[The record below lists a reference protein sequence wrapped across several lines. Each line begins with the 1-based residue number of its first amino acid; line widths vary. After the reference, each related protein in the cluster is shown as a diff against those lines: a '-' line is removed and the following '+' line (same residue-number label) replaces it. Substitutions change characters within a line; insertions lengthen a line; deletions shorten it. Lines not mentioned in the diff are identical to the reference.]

1 MDLGTIGKKL
11 KNQEYNNKQ
20 QFIDDLNLIFSNC
33 FTYNTAEDSIY
44 RQHIQMLRDKWT
56 YLLKS
61 VPEIVVGPL
70 LKETKFE
77 SPNSNSTSR
86 TKLKIKSKKSED
98 SLKLENYKTSSEKE
112 SYDFDEDFDDL
123 DDLLKTHLESLSDT
137 ESCPSPKKTKK
148 TLEQSF
154 TPTSTLTTNYKQTET
169 LPCRSE
175 KLMVK
180 YGSDCKA
187 AWMKLKPE
195 SESEI
200 NKNYQTERHGHGHG
214 QEHRHEHEHEQENE
228 NEQEDRGSFVFP
240 ELVYFFNTVPDTHII
255 YNRQQNNKKTDDND
269 EYDDSKQQ
277 KPSYCSKGPM
287 NRLYDNFRILRSIR
301 DLRKD
306 LLEASRAQLPSLDH
320 LKIPSTKFD
329 DFEWGRV
336 ETSWQAKAIFKKII
350 GLYLGQ
356 AGFESK

>member
-11 KNQEYNNKQ
+11 KTQEYNNKQ

-61 VPEIVVGPL
+61 VPEIVVGKTPVGL
-70 LKETKFE
+70 LSKETKFE
-77 SPNSNSTSR
+77 NPNSANQ
-86 TKLKIKSKKSED
+86 TKLKIKSKKSEE
-98 SLKLENYKTSSEKE
+98 SLKLENYKSSSEKE
-112 SYDFDEDFDDL
+112 SYDFDDL

-137 ESCPSPKKTKK
+137 ESCPSPKKIKN

-154 TPTSTLTTNYKQTET
+154 TPPTTIYKQTET
-169 LPCRSE
+169 LPCRSD

-187 AWMKLKPE
+187 AWMKLRPE
-195 SESEI
+195 
-200 NKNYQTERHGHGHG
+200 HGHVHGHDKD
-214 QEHRHEHEHEQENE
+214 
-228 NEQEDRGSFVFP
+228 NEQVDRASFVFP
-240 ELVYFFNTVPDTHII
+240 ELVYFFNSVPDTHII
-255 YNRQQNNKKTDDND
+255 YNRQQNNDMTDD
-269 EYDDSKQQ
+269 SMQ
-277 KPSYCSKGPM
+277 PSSYCSKGPM
-287 NRLYDNFRILRSIR
+287 NRLYDNFRILQSIR
-301 DLRKD
+301 DLRKH
-306 LLEASRAQLPSLDH
+306 LLEASRAQIPSLEH
-320 LKIPSTKFD
+320 LKIPSNKFD
-329 DFEWGRV
+329 NFEWGRV
-336 ETSWQAKAIFKKII
+336 ETSWQAKAIFKKVI